1 VREFGEL
8 ESAIMDVVWAGDRAY
23 LVREVRERM
32 TYNRDVA
39 YTTVMTVMNIL
50 HGKGVLRREKHGRAW
65 RYWPAES
72 REEHDARLMAEV
84 FRSGGDQRVTMVR
97 FLERVSDEEVA
108 SLRTALDDVHTQ
120 QLGCLA
126 GDRAGHGALAGGL
139 AGDVYPGMDTEF
151 GQDVRDMGGHG
162 PVGQEQPGGD
172 LRIGQPF
179 GDQPDHLDLGRGQAV
194 PAALGLP
201 VLHPGT
207 TADTLGPE
215 LGLQP
220 ADIPRGT

>member
-1 VREFGEL
+1 VAEVREFGEL

-97 FLERVSDEEVA
+97 FLQRVSNEEMA
-108 SLRTALDDVHTQ
+108 SLRTALGDVHTQ
-120 QLGCLA
+120 QL
-126 GDRAGHGALAGGL
+126 
-139 AGDVYPGMDTEF
+139 VTS
-151 GQDVRDMGGHG
+151 
-162 PVGQEQPGGD
+162 
-172 LRIGQPF
+172 
-179 GDQPDHLDLGRGQAV
+179 
-194 PAALGLP
+194 
-201 VLHPGT
+201 
-207 TADTLGPE
+207 
-215 LGLQP
+215 
-220 ADIPRGT
+220 